1 MPFEVFKKGLKL
13 SLYLLTS
20 GFLILNFVSCSP
32 RKSYSLLIKN
42 GLIIDGTGKKAFQAD
57 LAIQGERI
65 AKIGHL
71 SKARA
76 QRVIDASGLVVT
88 PGFIDVHTHG
98 DRGLLRVPSAD
109 NYIRQGVT
117 TIIGGNCGGHPFPLS
132 ELFEQLE
139 KTGIALNF
147 GCLVG
152 HNTIREKVMGLKMEK
167 PTEEEMAE
175 MKRLIEQEMRAGALG
190 FSTGLAYLPG
200 TYSQTEEIV
209 ELASVAARYGG
220 IYASHIRDQGRKI
233 AEAIEE
239 AIEVGRRNRMK
250 VQISH
255 IKLADEAVWNEVN
268 RISGP
273 VEKARREGIEVYCDL
288 YPYTATSS
296 GFTSSFP
303 SWVFEGGEEKF
314 RERLQDSEI
323 YQKIKDFIIERRL
336 RSERGINRLQA
347 ILIARCRQHP
357 EYEGKNLEQ
366 ILRMKGKEPTIKAAA
381 DLIIEIEKEG
391 GAQGIFFQMDEA
403 DVAELMKLPYVMIGS
418 DGEIQ
423 VLGQGFPHPRSY
435 GTFPRVIALYCREK
449 KTISLEQAIEKMT
462 SLPAAAFE
470 LEKRGSL
477 KEGYFAD
484 ITVFDP
490 EKFRDEATYGEPHR
504 YASGLHLVVVNGQ
517 IVFEQGEMKP
527 VFPGKILR
535 GKGAFSG
542 RKS

>member
-233 AEAIEE
+233 TEAIEE

-255 IKLADEAVWNEVN
+255 LKLADEAVWNEVN

-323 YQKIKDFIIERRL
+323 YQKVKDFIIERRL

-366 ILRMKGKEPTIKAAA
+366 ILRMKGKEPTIEAAA

-435 GTFPRVIALYCREK
+435 GTFPRVIGLYCREK

-490 EKFRDEATYGEPHR
+490 EKFRDEATFT
-504 YASGLHLVVVNGQ
+504 ASPTVML
-517 IVFEQGEMKP
+517 P
-527 VFPGKILR
+527 VFIWLWLMVRLFLNRAK
-535 GKGAFSG
+535 
-542 RKS
+542 

>member
-1 MPFEVFKKGLKL
+1 MPFKVFKKSLKL
-13 SLYLLTS
+13 SLYLISS
-20 GFLILNFVSCSP
+20 GFLILNLINCASREP
-32 RKSYSLLIKN
+32 YSLIIKN

-71 SKARA
+71 TKDRA

-109 NYIRQGVT
+109 NYLRQGVT

-139 KTGIALNF
+139 KTGIAINF

-152 HNTIREKVMGLKMEK
+152 HNTIREKVMGLKMEE

-175 MKRLIEQEMRAGALG
+175 MKRLIDQEMRAGALG

-200 TYSQTEEIV
+200 TYSKTEEIV

-220 IYASHIRDQGRKI
+220 IYASHIRDQGKKI
-233 AEAIEE
+233 SEAIEE

-255 IKLADEAVWNEVN
+255 IKLADEAVWNEID

-314 RERLQDSEI
+314 RERLEEAEI
-323 YQKIKDFIIERRL
+323 YQKVKDYIIERRL

-357 EYEGKNLEQ
+357 EYEGKNLEE
-366 ILRMKGKEPTIKAAA
+366 ILRIKGKEPTVEAAA

-423 VLGQGFPHPRSY
+423 VFGRGFPHPRSY
-435 GTFPRVIALYCREK
+435 GTFPRVIALYCQGK
-449 KTISLEQAIEKMT
+449 KTLSLEQAIVKMT
-462 SLPAAAFE
+462 SLPAAAFD
-470 LEKRGSL
+470 LEKRGCL
-477 KEGYFAD
+477 KKGYFAD

-504 YASGLHLVVVNGQ
+504 YASGLHLVVVNGR

-535 GKGAFSG
+535 GRGAFSG

>member
-1 MPFEVFKKGLKL
+1 MPFKAYKKILKA
-13 SLYLLTS
+13 SFYLITS
-20 GFLILNFVSCSP
+20 GFLILNFVNCASREP
-32 RKSYSLLIKN
+32 YSLVIKN

-71 SKARA
+71 TQAKA
-76 QRVIDASGLVVT
+76 QKIIDASGLVVS

-152 HNTIREKVMGLKMEK
+152 HNTIRERVMGLKMEE

-175 MKRLIEQEMRAGALG
+175 MKRLIDQEMRAGALG

-200 TYSQTEEIV
+200 TYSKTNEIV

-220 IYASHIRDQGRKI
+220 IYASHIRDQGKKI
-233 AEAIEE
+233 TEAIEE

-255 IKLADEAVWNEVN
+255 IKLADEAVWNEID

-314 RERLQDSEI
+314 RERLEDAEI
-323 YQKIKDFIIERRL
+323 YQKVKDYIIERRL

-347 ILIARCRQHP
+347 ILIASCRRHP
-357 EYEGKNLEQ
+357 EYEGKNLEE
-366 ILRMKGKEPTIKAAA
+366 ILRMKGKEPTVEEAA

-418 DGEIQ
+418 DGAIQ
-423 VLGQGFPHPRSY
+423 VFGRGFPHPRSY
-435 GTFPRVIALYCREK
+435 GTFPRVIALYCQEK
-449 KTISLEQAIEKMT
+449 KILSLEQAIEKMT
-462 SLPAAAFE
+462 SLPAAAFN
-470 LEKRGSL
+470 LEKRGCL
-477 KEGYFAD
+477 KKGYFAD

-490 EKFRDEATYGEPHR
+490 GKFRDEATYSEPHR
-504 YASGLHLVVVNGQ
+504 YASGLHLAVVNGQ
-517 IVFEQGEMKP
+517 IVFEEGEMKP

-535 GKGAFSG
+535 GKGTFSG

>member
-1 MPFEVFKKGLKL
+1 MPFEVFKKGFKL
-13 SLYLLTS
+13 SLYLITS
-20 GFLILNFVSCSP
+20 SFLILNLVSCSP
-32 RKSYSLLIKN
+32 RKSYSLIIKN

-57 LAIQGERI
+57 LAIQGEHI

-71 SKARA
+71 TKARA
-76 QRVIDASGLVVT
+76 QRVIDASGLVVS

-117 TIIGGNCGGHPFPLS
+117 TIIGGNCGSHHFPLN

-152 HNTIREKVMGLKMEK
+152 HNTIREKVMGLKMEE

-175 MKRLIEQEMRAGALG
+175 MKRLIDQEMRSGALG

-200 TYSQTEEIV
+200 TYSKTEEIV

-220 IYASHIRDQGRKI
+220 IYASHIRDQGKKI
-233 AEAIEE
+233 TEAIEE

-255 IKLADEAVWNEVN
+255 IKLADEAVWNEID

-303 SWVFEGGEEKF
+303 SWVFEGGEDKF
-314 RERLQDSEI
+314 KERLEDAEI
-323 YQKIKDFIIERRL
+323 YRKVKDFIIERRL

-347 ILIARCRQHP
+347 ILFARCRQHP
-357 EYEGKNLEQ
+357 EYEGKNLEE
-366 ILRMKGKEPTIKAAA
+366 ILRMKGKEPTVEAAA
-381 DLIIEIEKEG
+381 DLIIEIEKGG

-423 VLGQGFPHPRSY
+423 VFGRGFPHPRSY
-435 GTFPRVIALYCREK
+435 GTFPRVISLYCQGKR
-449 KTISLEQAIEKMT
+449 TLSLELAIEKMT
-462 SLPAAAFE
+462 SLPATAFD

-477 KEGYFAD
+477 KKGYFAD
-484 ITVFDP
+484 IVIFDP
-490 EKFRDEATYGEPHR
+490 EKFKDEATYGEPHR
-504 YASGLHLVVVNGQ
+504 YPSGLHLVMVNGQ